1 MTTVSRSVAT
11 RLLHLLLLVAVLH
24 QLISSQFIHRPHP
37 GEAPSTLW
45 LTHQYFGV
53 TSLVTVTA
61 FWVWTLLRHRET
73 PLGALVPWFS
83 AARLRAVA
91 GDVARYARGLM
102 HGKLMDEQ
110 DSPLAEAVHG
120 LGLLV
125 VSVMTITG
133 TMWLLGTSGTPFA
146 HNALVVHGLF
156 GNLMWAYL
164 VAHAGLAVLHYLT
177 GSDIFSRMFLR
188 RNQAPAE

>member
-1 MTTVSRSVAT
+1 MTASRSTAT
-11 RLLHLLLLVAVLH
+11 RLLHLLLLVTVLH
-24 QLISSQFIHRPHP
+24 QLASSQFIHRPHP

-53 TSLVTVTA
+53 AALATVAA

-73 PLGALVPWFS
+73 PLGALLPWFS
-83 AARLRAVA
+83 APRLRALA
-91 GDVARYARGLM
+91 GDMVKYAHGLLRGRLV
-102 HGKLMDEQ
+102 DDR

-120 LGLLV
+120 SGLLV
-125 VSVMTITG
+125 ASVMTISE
-133 TMWLLGTSGTPFA
+133 TMWLLSTGGTPSA
-146 HNALVVHGLF
+146 RNALIVHGLF

-188 RNQAPAE
+188 RNQATAE